1 MEANSVTTMHFHFN
15 IKCYYLKYNSKNFS
29 VSLVNNL
36 SIVNKC
42 KKWGREGSLK
52 NLIDLEDS

>member
-15 IKCYYLKYNSKNFS
+15 IKYYLKYNSKNFN
-29 VSLVNNL
+29 VSSVNNL
-36 SIVNKC
+36 STVNKC

-52 NLIDLEDS
+52 NLIDLEDG